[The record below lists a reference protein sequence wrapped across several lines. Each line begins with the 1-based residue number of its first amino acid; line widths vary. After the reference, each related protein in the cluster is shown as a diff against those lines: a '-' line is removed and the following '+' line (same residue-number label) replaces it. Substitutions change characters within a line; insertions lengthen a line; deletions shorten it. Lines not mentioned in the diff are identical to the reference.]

1 MRSATDIASVSRGRT
16 RTARILIAIPVLFL
30 LWDSVIKLLVIAPVR
45 DGLTRL
51 GYPIDVAAG
60 IGIVELACLAIFL
73 IPRTAIPG
81 AVLLTGFLGGAVATH
96 VRVGDPVFTHVL
108 FPIYV
113 AVLLWGGLFM
123 RDARLRAVIA
133 PPR

>member
-1 MRSATDIASVSRGRT
+1 MHSATDVTAASRKRLRT
-16 RTARILIAIPVLFL
+16 GRILIAIPVLFL

-45 DGLTRL
+45 DGLARL
-51 GYPIDVAAG
+51 GYPVDVAVG
-60 IGIVELACLAIFL
+60 IGILELICLVVFL

-96 VRVGDPVFTHVL
+96 VRVGDPLFTHIL

-113 AVLLWGGLFM
+113 AALLWGGLFL
-123 RDARLRAVIA
+123 RDNRLRAVVA
-133 PPR
+133 PRQ

>member
-1 MRSATDIASVSRGRT
+1 MRSATDNAGVSRRRI
-16 RTARILIAIPVLFL
+16 RTARILVTVPVLFL
-30 LWDSVIKLLVIAPVR
+30 VWDSVIKLLVIAPVR

-51 GYPIDVAAG
+51 GYPIDLAVG
-60 IGIVELACLAIFL
+60 IGIVELACLAVFL

-96 VRVGDPVFTHVL
+96 VRVGDPLFTHVL

-123 RDARLRAVIA
+123 RDARLRAVFA